1 MSSPSGE
8 TNNRNLSLFPAD
20 LPGGDHRPAAFE
32 SAHFTEKAASSN
44 IKHHLLTA
52 LQVATMLGVSKRQVW
67 RLASA
72 GILPGRVKIG
82 KLVRWRRDEIERWI
96 VKGCSQKR

>member
-1 MSSPSGE
+1 
-8 TNNRNLSLFPAD
+8 
-20 LPGGDHRPAAFE
+20 
-32 SAHFTEKAASSN
+32 
-44 IKHHLLTA
+44 LLTA
-52 LQVATMLGVSKRQVW
+52 SQVASMLSVSRRQVW

-96 VKGCSQKR
+96 VKGCPRRQRRS

>member
-1 MSSPSGE
+1 MLWHIQARSRKVCYDFWSSV
-8 TNNRNLSLFPAD
+8 D
-20 LPGGDHRPAAFE
+20 RPTASA
-32 SAHFTEKAASSN
+32 SAHFKERARSSN
-44 IKHHLLTA
+44 VAPHLLTA

-72 GILPGRVKIG
+72 GILPGRIKIG

-96 VKGCSQKR
+96 VKGCPKGQRRS